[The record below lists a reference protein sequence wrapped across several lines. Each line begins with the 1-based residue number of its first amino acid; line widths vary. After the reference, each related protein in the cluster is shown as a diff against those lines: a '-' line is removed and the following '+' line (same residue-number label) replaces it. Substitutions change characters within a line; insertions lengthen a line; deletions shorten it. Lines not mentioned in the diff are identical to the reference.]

1 MTDLLLSNKYFLPY
15 QRAWIQDGSASKLW
29 DKSRRIG
36 ATYAESYSA
45 CGLRNKIDHRRDY
58 WFSSADESAAMEFAA
73 YCRQWCELIETVVKE
88 FTESLEDD
96 KGYKYNNYVVEFP
109 NGSRI
114 NCMSSNPRRFRSK
127 GGDVCLD
134 EFDWHDS
141 PGLMLDAALP
151 ATTWGYDIKI
161 LTTRNGEGSEFDN
174 LVKKARK
181 IADGLATA
189 RELKT
194 LNWSYHLTPI
204 TVAVEQ
210 GLAEKIRKLDHIDP
224 AVRREFL
231 ADCRARCRS
240 EDAFNQEYMCV
251 PSAAASTLI
260 SYDTYQS
267 CESPDCLRDLIPHA
281 VGQRTYYL
289 GGDIGREKHLT
300 VFWIAE
306 LAGDVL
312 IARKIIRLKKTP
324 YHVQLKVASDLLLN
338 RNIARACIDATG
350 IGDMLVES
358 LQKEFGEHRVEKI
371 KFTSTVKEHLAS
383 ITLGRF
389 EDKLIRV
396 PDDPQIRESFHSIR
410 KTVTISG
417 NVRYDAA
424 QTDEGHADEFW
435 ACACCNEAAWQPAVT
450 PECILI

>member
-1 MTDLLLSNKYFLPY
+1 LSKKYFLPY
-15 QRAWIQDGSASKLW
+15 QRAWILDGSSSKLW

-36 ATYAESYSA
+36 ATYAESFDAVSK
-45 CGLRNKIDHRRDY
+45 RNKIDHRRDY
-58 WFSSADESAAMEFAA
+58 WFSSADESAAMEFAM
-73 YCRQWCELIETVVKE
+73 YSRQWCEIIEAVVKE
-88 FTESLEDD
+88 FTEQLEDD
-96 KGYKYNNYVVEFP
+96 KGYRYNNYVVEFP

-141 PGLMLDAALP
+141 PGPMLDASLP

-161 LTTRNGEGSEFDN
+161 LTTRNGEGSEFDK

-181 IADGLATA
+181 IASAQATA
-189 RELKT
+189 RELRT

-224 AVRREFL
+224 AVRQEFL
-231 ADCRARCRS
+231 DDCRARCRS
-240 EDAFNQEYMCV
+240 EDAFNQEYMCI

-260 SYDTYQS
+260 SYDAYQS
-267 CESPDCLRDLIPHA
+267 CESADCLRDLVHHSEA
-281 VGQRTYYL
+281 NRTYFF

-306 LAGDVL
+306 LVGDVL
-312 IARKIIRLKKTP
+312 IARKIVRLEKTP
-324 YHVQLKVASDLLLN
+324 YHVQLKVASDLLDN
-338 RNIARACIDATG
+338 HNILRACIDATG
-350 IGDMLVES
+350 IGDMLVET
-358 LQKEFGEHRVEKI
+358 LQKQFGEYRVEKI
-371 KFTSTVKEHLAS
+371 KFTSNSKEHLAS

-396 PDDPQIRESFHSIR
+396 PDDPKIRESFHTVR
-410 KTVTISG
+410 KTITAAG
-417 NVRYDAA
+417 NTRYDAA
-424 QTDEGHADEFW
+424 QTDDGHADDFW
-435 ACACCNEAAWQPAVT
+435 ACACCNEAAWQPEVT